1 MVKIHRKVSGSF
13 RSHEGA
19 ERLAAYRSYLSTA
32 QKHSLSA
39 FEGSPGSSVWTLGS
53 RCGPEP
59 T

>member
-39 FEGSPGSSVWTLGS
+39 FEVARPALRW
-53 RCGPEP
+53 
-59 T
+59 